1 MKLPSEDHFNSLEED
16 LERSLRRVQPNPA
29 FVNRLHTNLVTP
41 ATMVMEK
48 QPSPANSLAIFLVG
62 MGLAVGLL
70 LVWIIRQ
77 LR

>member
-16 LERSLRRVQPNPA
+16 LVRSLRRVQPNPE

-41 ATMVMEK
+41 ATMVMERK
-48 QPSPANSLAIFLVG
+48 PSLANSLAIFLVG